1 MSVIRSVT
9 SRALKG
15 RREFSLKR
23 FLKRF
28 QKQGEYT
35 FNLQLTDQICCSA
48 EYCWMYVLLHPNF
61 VSRMEMLL
69 TERIS
74 FC

>member
-9 SRALKG
+9 SRTLKG

-48 EYCWMYVLLHPNF
+48 EYCWMYAF
-61 VSRMEMLL
+61 VTSK
-69 TERIS
+69 
-74 FC
+74 FCFANGNASY

>member
-1 MSVIRSVT
+1 MSAIRSVT

-15 RREFSLKR
+15 RTEFSLKC

-48 EYCWMYVLLHPNF
+48 EYCWMYAFFTSKFCF
-61 VSRMEMLL
+61 VNVNA
-69 TERIS
+69 
-74 FC
+74 FY